1 MGEKYTLQSRSGQL
15 PAHFIEDMEQQGP
28 SPKSRTCENQMQR
41 SLSHC
46 FYYPTMERYSK
57 TPEFRVLCSVGN
69 GKCCFIVCSI
79 IHLKE

>member
-1 MGEKYTLQSRSGQL
+1 MGEEYTLQSRPGQL
-15 PAHFIEDMEQQGP
+15 PTHFIEDMEQQGP

-57 TPEFRVLCSVGN
+57 TPNLEFYALLVMGN
-69 GKCCFIVCSI
+69 VVS
-79 IHLKE
+79 